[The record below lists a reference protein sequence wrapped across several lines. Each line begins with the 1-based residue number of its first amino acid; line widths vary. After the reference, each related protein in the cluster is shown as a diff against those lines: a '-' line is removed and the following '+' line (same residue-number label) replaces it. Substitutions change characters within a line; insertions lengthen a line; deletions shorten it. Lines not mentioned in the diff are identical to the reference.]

1 MRLGFCAEGCSS
13 LLFPAVMGPSK
24 ANEMLLL
31 GRRLTAQEA
40 ERVRVDAV
48 LALLNDEVTAAAAAV
63 VRHVRFLI
71 CLSSIIIVLFPCLL
85 PYVFLFYLV
94 RFRR

>member
-31 GRRLTAQEA
+31 GKRLTAQEA
-40 ERVRVDAV
+40 ERVRVDDAI
-48 LALLNDEVTAAAAAV
+48 LALLNVERAAAAV

-71 CLSSIIIVLFPCLL
+71 RYVSPASS
-85 PYVFLFYLV
+85 
-94 RFRR
+94 